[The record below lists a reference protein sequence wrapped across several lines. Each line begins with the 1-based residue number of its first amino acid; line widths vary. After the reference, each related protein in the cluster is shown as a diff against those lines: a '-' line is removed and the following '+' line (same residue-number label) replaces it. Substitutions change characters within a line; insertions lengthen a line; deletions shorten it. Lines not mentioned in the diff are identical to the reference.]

1 MGFKL
6 VKEKVIAALL
16 QGSYEHEVRM
26 DIDEKNKL
34 QNGEV
39 TAQFVIDLI
48 RKSTGNDY
56 SSSPHHQDSRVQVHV
71 IEKNQWYVKFYF
83 IDPATVFISVHQ

>member
-1 MGFKL
+1 MGFKF
-6 VKEKVIAALL
+6 VKSKVIQALSD
-16 QGSYEHEVRM
+16 GTYEHEVRV

-39 TAQFVIDLI
+39 TAEFVMDLI
-48 RKSTGNDY
+48 RKSTGNDH
-56 SSSPHHQDSRVQVHV
+56 SSSPHHQDSKVEVHI
-71 IEKNQWYVKFYF
+71 IEKNRWYIKFYF

>member
-6 VKEKVIAALL
+6 VKEKVITALL
-16 QGSYEHEVRM
+16 MGTYEHEVRV
-26 DIDEKNKL
+26 DIDEKNRL

-56 SSSPHHQDSRVQVHV
+56 SSSPHHQDSKVEGHV
-71 IEKNQWYVKFYF
+71 IVKNEWYIKFYF
-83 IDPATVFISVHQ
+83 IDPSAVFISVHQ